1 MKSPKSI
8 FLIFFDFIT
17 WKAVRFLNPAQCTG
31 LFSKAATQ
39 RRSESL
45 EASGDT
51 LSSVLSYAKISCS
64 TTTELDK
71 HCLKMA
77 EKGQ

>member
-1 MKSPKSI
+1 MRLLQPS
-8 FLIFFDFIT
+8 
-17 WKAVRFLNPAQCTG
+17 QCTG
-31 LFSKAATQ
+31 LCSKAAQQ
-39 RRSESL
+39 RHSEFL

-51 LSSVLSYAKISCS
+51 LSSVLSYAKIRCS
-64 TTTELDK
+64 ATTELDK